1 MTLLSDAQEFR
12 KAFFE
17 GMEPSMA
24 MQMRLIAEEANE
36 VEEAV
41 FNLYEEP
48 MNNVHKAA
56 LLKELADLVYVCYQ
70 MAAAFDWDLDV
81 AMKRVHT
88 SNMSKLVDGRP
99 IRRNDGKVL
108 KPATYIA
115 PSVIDLV

>member
-12 KAFFE
+12 KAFFD
-17 GMEPSMA
+17 GMKPSMA

-41 FNLYEEP
+41 FNLYGDP
-48 MNNVHKAA
+48 KDNVRKAA
-56 LLKELADLVYVCYQ
+56 LLKELADLVYVSYQ
-70 MAAAFDWDLDV
+70 MAAAFEWDLDS
-81 AMKRVHT
+81 AMQRVHT
-88 SNMSKLVDGRP
+88 SNMSKLVDGKP

-115 PSVIDLV
+115 PSVIDLI